1 MVFGAFLFTIYDL
14 HYYSKTVKRNIIHT
28 TVYVAG
34 IALVGGLAFYQMQSL
49 GLSSVNASVIPAY
62 FGVLRAA
69 GFIASAPVVAYAF
82 SKAKSR
88 R

>member
-14 HYYSKTVKRNIIHT
+14 HYYPKTVKRNILRT
-28 TVYVAG
+28 TVYAVG
-34 IALVGGLAFYQMQSL
+34 IALVGGLVFYQMQSFRMPI
-49 GLSSVNASVIPAY
+49 VNASVIPAY